1 MTKDEEPKITSSSKD
16 DFTRVTFKP
25 DLAKFKMTE
34 LDDDIV
40 GLMYRRAYDIAGSTR
55 GVKVFL
61 NNKQIPVCYL
71 KYFLGSVHLA
81 TNAISSSYSNNIC
94 LTVNFLR
101 FINDLH
107 MLSMM
112 LNFSMA

>member
-1 MTKDEEPKITSSSKD
+1 MSKDEEPKITNSSSE

-40 GLMYRRAYDIAGSTR
+40 ALMCRRAYDIAGSTR

-61 NNKQIPVCYL
+61 NNKQIPVYL
-71 KYFLGSVHLA
+71 
-81 TNAISSSYSNNIC
+81 
-94 LTVNFLR
+94 
-101 FINDLH
+101 
-107 MLSMM
+107 
-112 LNFSMA
+112 